1 MDLQLK
7 GKRAIVT
14 GGTRGIGR
22 AIAET
27 LADEGCNVA
36 ICARDT
42 NQILKAVNALKS
54 KNVSAFGETVD
65 ITDGDALRKWIEKA
79 GNEFGGLDV
88 LISSAGAM
96 AIGADIRSWEKNL
109 NLDIFG
115 AVNSIEA
122 ALPMLEAS
130 ARETGDAAIVA
141 IGSAAAA
148 SATQPSSYGAIKSAL
163 VHYIKGLSKQN
174 ASKHLRANVVS
185 PGMVYFE
192 DGIWNKIEQQTP
204 QFFKDS
210 LARNPMGR
218 MATPWEIA
226 KAVVFLA
233 SPCSSFTSGINMLVD
248 GAITDRVNF

>member
-42 NQILKAVNALKS
+42 NQISEAVNALQS

>member
-65 ITDGDALRKWIEKA
+65 ITDADALRKWIEKA